1 LNLDNLQKLVFEE
14 CCKNGYTEM
23 WNKAGK
29 IGDIAEMGLVNTEVS
44 EALEE
49 LRKKEVDEN
58 QLAEEC
64 ANIIIRVL
72 NFMSRK
78 GLDADIAIFSKHQKN
93 MTRGYLHG
101 KGV

>member
-1 LNLDNLQKLVFEE
+1 MATYLEL
-14 CCKNGYTEM
+14 
-23 WNKAGK
+23 KAK
-29 IGDIAEMGLVNTEVS
+29 AEMLLQ
-44 EALEE
+44 EAEE

-64 ANIIIRVL
+64 ADIIIRVL